1 MRGPQPAIAAALE
14 AAGRRANRLAEGA
27 MALCL
32 AAMALLVGGD
42 ILGRTLLHHS
52 LFFTDELTRYLL
64 VWTAFLGMSVG
75 VYRGAHPGVET
86 LMRRLPAPL
95 ARPAAGLALLL
106 TLLFF
111 AVLVG
116 HGSLLVFRTWSQHS
130 PSLGLP
136 MSLPYL
142 AVPLGGLLMLL
153 HTAAAWS
160 RASRRGSAGG
170 RHG

>member
-1 MRGPQPAIAAALE
+1 MRGPQPAVAAALE
-14 AAGRRANRLAEGA
+14 AASRRTNRLAEGA

-32 AAMALLVGGD
+32 AVMTLLVGGD
-42 ILGRTLLHHS
+42 LLGRTLLHHS

-75 VYRGAHPGVET
+75 VYRGAHPGVDS
-86 LMRRLPAPL
+86 LVRRLPARL

-111 AVLVG
+111 AVLIG
-116 HGSLLVFRTWSQHS
+116 HGSLLSLRTWSQRS

-142 AVPLGGLLMLL
+142 AVPAGGLLMFL
-153 HTAAAWS
+153 HAAAAWV
-160 RASRRGSAGG
+160 
-170 RHG
+170 HGPCRDCAEGQHG